1 MTKRSIKDQVRPTT
15 IQVLDQPP
23 EDEQEQEQQGQS
35 ERKTPLY
42 DHERKRRPRQM
53 SVTFPTPE
61 WSEVVREQA
70 GDWGMRP
77 SDFVTYCVAYTMAAI
92 EQGEA
97 QRPQGTP
104 SHNLI
109 PLRAGGT
116 FDLPWEP

>member
-1 MTKRSIKDQVRPTT
+1 MTKRSIKSQARPTT

-23 EDEQEQEQQGQS
+23 EDEQDQQQQKKS
-35 ERKTPLY
+35 ERKTQLY
-42 DHERKRRPRQM
+42 SHEIKRRPRQM
-53 SVTFPTPE
+53 SVTFPAPE
-61 WSEVVREQA
+61 WGDAVRGQA
-70 GDWGMRP
+70 KSWGMRP

-92 EQGEA
+92 ERAVAHRPEGEH
-97 QRPQGTP
+97 